1 MITGVLDCD
10 ASLSI
15 ETNGKIMMH
24 VYMGEGACE
33 PIIEGGVPLTV
44 LIDDILDSF
53 LLPRTKKIPDYHIEE
68 AQELVAELKSAVK
81 YAKRRINEL
90 S

>member
-24 VYMGEGACE
+24 VYMGEGSCE
-33 PIIEGGVPLTV
+33 PIIEGGVPLTD
-44 LIDDILDSF
+44 LIEDTLDSF
-53 LLPRTKKIPDYHIEE
+53 LLPRTKKIPPYHEEE
-68 AQELVAELKSAVK
+68 AQQLVAELKSAVK
-81 YAKRRINEL
+81 YAKRRIKEL